1 MSSETIEK
9 LKKSIK
15 DYDRNAAKILAQK
28 AVEENANPLEVVD
41 ELVAVIS
48 HIGKQFANEELFLP
62 DLVGAADA
70 MQAAM
75 PVLEKRIKEMGMKRN
90 KLGLVVIGT
99 VFGDIHNIGKD
110 MVSTLLLA
118 EGFEIRDMGIN
129 VQAEQFVNAV
139 KEHSPDILAMSSL
152 LTTTAAEQQ
161 KVIEALKK
169 EGLRDRVKIIVG
181 GGAINSEFAENI
193 GADGFEPTAVDAVS
207 LAKKLV
213 NAD

>member
-1 MSSETIEK
+1 MGSETIEK

-15 DYDRNAAKILAQK
+15 EYDRSAATTLAQK
-28 AVEENANPLEVVD
+28 AVEEKLDPLAVMD
-41 ELVAVIS
+41 ELIAVIS
-48 HIGKQFANEELFLP
+48 DIGKQFAAEELFLP

-75 PVLEKRIKEMGMKRN
+75 PVLEERIKELGMKRK

-110 MVSTLLLA
+110 MVGTLLLA
-118 EGFEIRDMGIN
+118 EGFEIRDLGIN
-129 VQAEQFVNAV
+129 VKAEQFVDAV
-139 KEHSPDILAMSSL
+139 KKRAPDILAMSSL
-152 LTTTAAEQQ
+152 LTTTTTEQQ

-169 EGLRDRVKIIVG
+169 TGLREKIKIMVG

-207 LAKKLV
+207 LAKRLV
-213 NAD
+213 NAC